1 MGKGNDEKQTVSKTQ
16 ETVVTEEKVEEL
28 KAGTETLG
36 NKKTEVVDEI
46 AASHKSPEK
55 DTKAVSSSTKKR
67 RKKQKQKSNE
77 KESASKT
84 QETVVTE
91 EKVEEVKAGNETL
104 ENKKIEVVDEIAA
117 SHKSPEK
124 DSKDTKAVSSSTKK
138 RRKKQKQKSNE
149 KESASKT
156 QET

>member
-1 MGKGNDEKQTVSKTQ
+1 MGTVSKTQ

-36 NKKTEVVDEI
+36 NKKT
-46 AASHKSPEK
+46 
-55 DTKAVSSSTKKR
+55 
-67 RKKQKQKSNE
+67 
-77 KESASKT
+77 
-84 QETVVTE
+84 
-91 EKVEEVKAGNETL
+91 
-104 ENKKIEVVDEIAA
+104 EVVDEIAA

-156 QET
+156 QETVVTEEKVEELKAGNETLENKKIEVVDEIAASHKSPEKDSKDTKAVPSSTK

>member
-1 MGKGNDEKQTVSKTQ
+1 MGTVSKTQ

-55 DTKAVSSSTKKR
+55 DSKDTKAVSSSTK
-67 RKKQKQKSNE
+67 KKQKQKSNE

-91 EKVEEVKAGNETL
+91 EKVEELKAVTETL
-104 ENKKIEVVDEIAA
+104 GNKKIEVVDEIAA

-138 RRKKQKQKSNE
+138 RRKK
-149 KESASKT
+149 
-156 QET
+156 